1 MRDGYQS
8 LGWWMRRP
16 TGFADPVDGRGA
28 LNDYYTRVV
37 GLPLLRQGGLASLF
51 WAGEDL
57 VFEIKTGDDPAPLDP
72 APLLPIFRSHDLA
85 ATCARFAR
93 AGYAVESEEVTE
105 HATTVWLRGED
116 RMPLGFEQRSE
127 RSPFAADSEALRRW
141 RAGAPT
147 LDGCAPLA
155 PELQYLSRARRR
167 VADLPAA
174 VAFYRDVVG
183 LDPVGTDGSVEDGA
197 QVLSLGDT
205 VLLELVPGGVARPAP
220 ADRSELPDTFIS
232 RIHGFAPY
240 VDGLTA
246 DGVTWVGE
254 QIHYE
259 TGPKLAYF
267 ADPEGLPIGVESRT
281 LWGSYPDDVEAE
293 RRWALI
299 NS

>member
-16 TGFADPVDGRGA
+16 AGFGA
-28 LNDYYTRVV
+28 YALDDYYTRVV

-57 VFEIKTGDDPAPLDP
+57 VFEIKTGDDPEPVDP
-72 APLLPIFRSHDLA
+72 APLLPIFRSHDLP

-93 AGYAVESEEVTE
+93 AGYAPESEETTG
-105 HATTVWLRGED
+105 HATTVWFRGAD
-116 RMPLGFEQRSE
+116 RMLLGFEQRSE
-127 RSPFAADSEALRRW
+127 RSPFAADAEALRRR

-155 PELQYLSRARRR
+155 PELQYLSRVRRR

-174 VAFYRDVVG
+174 LAFYRDVVG
-183 LDPVGTDGSVEDGA
+183 LDPVGTDGPA

-205 VLLELVPGGVARPAP
+205 VLLELVSGGVARPVP
-220 ADRSELPDTFIS
+220 ADRSELPDAVIS
-232 RIHGFAPY
+232 RIHGFVPY

-246 DGVTWVGE
+246 DGVTWIGE

-259 TGPKLAYF
+259 TGSKLAYF
-267 ADPEGLPIGVESRT
+267 ADPEGLPVGVESRT
-281 LWGSYPDDVEAE
+281 LWGNYPDDVEAE

-299 NS
+299 GS